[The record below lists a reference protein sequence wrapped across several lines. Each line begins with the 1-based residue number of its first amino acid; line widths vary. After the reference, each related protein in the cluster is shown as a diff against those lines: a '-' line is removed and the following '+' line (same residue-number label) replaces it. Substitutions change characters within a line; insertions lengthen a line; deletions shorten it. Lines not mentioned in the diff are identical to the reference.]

1 MCYVLDSEVVAEKVV
16 FEVVAEKVVFV
27 VWGANDGFGF
37 PPLPPL

>member
-1 MCYVLDSEVVAEKVV
+1 MCYVLDS
-16 FEVVAEKVVFV
+16 EVVAEKVVFV

>member
-16 FEVVAEKVVFV
+16 FV
-27 VWGANDGFGF
+27 VWGANGWIWV